1 MRDRYGWTERAGYG
15 LGSTGISLLV
25 MLISAFL
32 TMYLTNVAFLDVA
45 AVSVIMAVSRC
56 FDGISDLVIGN
67 IIDNTES
74 RLGKARSW
82 LLRMCLPMLISL
94 LLLFCVPGRWPELIR
109 YIYVFIMYN
118 LVNTVIRTFIQIS
131 HYSLVSLIT
140 DDPMEQGLLGN
151 IQSIMMNLGMM
162 SGSVIIVRLLGF
174 FTDEPGNQNTQRAY
188 SGAVFVI
195 GLIIASLIVIMVA
208 CTRER
213 VSSGSSA
220 KRSAQAGIKE
230 KLAGLRQV
238 LFDRDWLIMVICSFL
253 CSVILQTRVMS
264 ATYYAL
270 YLMGDMGKVAWLNS
284 CNMGASM
291 AVQFFTPFF
300 MKRYGHK
307 NVFVAGICLAAAGLI
322 GFGLTAGHIPAMVVF
337 QIIGGIG
344 NGFYHAM
351 IPGIFAVLIT
361 DIAGRTGK
369 LQAGIGNA
377 GLSMA
382 SKLGQGLG
390 GVAFGF
396 SLSAAGFNAMLD
408 SQGAAQPQAVSTAIT
423 AMYIWMPL
431 ALYITVLIL
440 FTLFFDRNDRLRK
453 TGEQGDDNIQEDK
466 DPH

>member
-1 MRDRYGWTERAGYG
+1 MQGRSKWIERAGYG
-15 LGSTGISLLV
+15 LGGTGISLF
-25 MLISAFL
+25 MILIGAFL
-32 TMYLTNVAFLDVA
+32 TMYLTNAAFLDVA
-45 AVSVIMAVSRC
+45 AVSLIMAISRV

-74 RLGKARSW
+74 KLGKARTW
-82 LLRMCLPMLISL
+82 LLRMCLPLVISL
-94 LLLFCVPGRWPELIR
+94 FLLFYVPSEWPELTR

-131 HYSLVSLIT
+131 HYSLVSLLT
-140 DDPMEQGLLGN
+140 QDPMEQGLLGN

-162 SGSVIIVRLLGF
+162 GGSVIIVRLLGC

-188 SGAVFVI
+188 SGAVLVI
-195 GLIIASLIVIMVA
+195 GLIIASLILIMVA

-220 KRSAQAGIKE
+220 KRREQAGVKE
-230 KLAGLRQV
+230 KLAGLKQV
-238 LFDRDWLIMVICSFL
+238 LLDRDWLIMVLCSFF
-253 CSVILQTRVMS
+253 CSVIMQTRVTS

-270 YLMGDMGKVAWLNS
+270 YLMGDMSKVAWLNS

-291 AVQFFTPFF
+291 AAQFFTPFL
-300 MKRYGHK
+300 MKRYGLK
-307 NVFVAGICLAAAGLI
+307 NVYSAGICLAAAGLI
-322 GFGLTAGHIPAMVVF
+322 GFGLTEGYVPSMAAF
-337 QIIGGIG
+337 QVLGGIG

-351 IPGIFAVLIT
+351 IPGIFAMLIT
-361 DIAGRTGK
+361 DISARTGK

-377 GLSMA
+377 GLSA
-382 SKLGQGLG
+382 ANKLGGGLG
-390 GVAFGF
+390 GVVFGF

-408 SQGAAQPQAVSTAIT
+408 SQGAAQPQTVNTAIS

-431 ALYITVLIL
+431 ALYIAVFIL

-453 TGEQGDDNIQEDK
+453 EGEQGNDRL
-466 DPH
+466 